1 MKKRMLAI
9 ALCLVMV
16 SAIVVTGAVSAA
28 PQTFTGNAGKSPVGK
43 FSGEL
48 GNVPFFGIQNHKTGH
63 TVLHNYDKDN
73 HFVLNFNTN
82 NPNGAAP
89 PE

>member
-1 MKKRMLAI
+1 MQKRILAI
-9 ALCLVMV
+9 TLCILMI
-16 SAIVVTGAVSAA
+16 SAFAVTGAVSAA
-28 PQTFTGNAGKSPVGK
+28 PKTFTGNAGKSPVGK

-63 TVLHNYDKDN
+63 TVLHDYDKAN
-73 HFVLNFNTN
+73 HFVSNFNTN